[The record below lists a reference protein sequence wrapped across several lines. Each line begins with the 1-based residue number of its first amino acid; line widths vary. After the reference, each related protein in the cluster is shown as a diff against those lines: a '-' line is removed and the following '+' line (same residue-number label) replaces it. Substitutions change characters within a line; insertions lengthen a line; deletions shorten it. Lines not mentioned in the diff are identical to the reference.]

1 MIKINQANEAI
12 SDINLFLT
20 IGLKILVGSAG
31 FLHSSEER
39 LEVEVMVMMGS
50 GT

>member
-1 MIKINQANEAI
+1 MILIYFGLLFKI
-12 SDINLFLT
+12 F
-20 IGLKILVGSAG
+20 VGSAG

-39 LEVEVMVMMGS
+39 LEVEVMVIIGS